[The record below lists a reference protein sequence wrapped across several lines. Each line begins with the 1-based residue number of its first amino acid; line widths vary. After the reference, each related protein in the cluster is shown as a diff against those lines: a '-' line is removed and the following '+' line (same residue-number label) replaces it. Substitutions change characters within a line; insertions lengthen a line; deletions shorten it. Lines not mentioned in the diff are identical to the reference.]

1 MRYVCSICGYVYDE
15 AREKL
20 PFSQLPEG
28 WQCPVCKAAKSLF
41 TPEQKEEAPKP
52 AKESDKPEKISLG
65 EEEAE
70 KISAGELAALCSNL
84 ARGCEKQYKN
94 QEAVL
99 FRQLADYFTGRVPK
113 VPEADITTLL
123 GLLSEDLK
131 DCYPLLRSAAD
142 ECSDRG
148 TKRICVWGEKVTNML
163 NSLLIQYQKEGEA
176 FLSDKEIW
184 VCTVCGFIYVGEQ
197 PPEICPVCKVPGWK
211 FEKVEGRDPA

>member
-20 PFSQLPEG
+20 PFLQLPEG

-84 ARGCEKQYKN
+84 AR
-94 QEAVL
+94 AVRNSIKIRKR
-99 FRQLADYFTGRVPK
+99 FCSVSWQ
-113 VPEADITTLL
+113 IILL
-123 GLLSEDLK
+123 GGCQK
-131 DCYPLLRSAAD
+131 
-142 ECSDRG
+142 
-148 TKRICVWGEKVTNML
+148 
-163 NSLLIQYQKEGEA
+163 YQRQI
-176 FLSDKEIW
+176 S
-184 VCTVCGFIYVGEQ
+184 Q
-197 PPEICPVCKVPGWK
+197 P
-211 FEKVEGRDPA
+211 F